1 MKQGDISSNTR
12 SSILNAAAMVIL
24 ENGVKTLTLE
34 KVAGEAG
41 ISKGGLLY
49 HFPSKRKLIEGM
61 IKRLIDETESSLEQ
75 EIGKTNG
82 NFLKA
87 FIKVTI
93 KNDIEQNKISTALFA
108 AIANDL
114 DLLKPLQAQY
124 LEWQNRAAISA
135 PSEEIGTLVRLT
147 MDGLWISD
155 LANLAP
161 PSPEMRER
169 LSHVLLSLIEQ
180 TC

>member
-1 MKQGDISSNTR
+1 MKQGDISSNTK

-24 ENGVKTLTLE
+24 ENGVQTLTLE
-34 KVAGEAG
+34 KVARKAG

-49 HFPSKRKLIEGM
+49 HFPSKRRLIEGM
-61 IKRLIDETESSLEQ
+61 IKHLIDETESSLER
-75 EIGKTNG
+75 EMGKTGG

-87 FIKVTI
+87 FINITI
-93 KNDIEQNKISTALFA
+93 KDDIEQNKIYTALFA

-114 DLLKPLQAQY
+114 ELLKPLQSQY
-124 LEWQNRAAISA
+124 LEWQNRAVLSA
-135 PSEEIGTLVRLT
+135 PSAEIGTLVRLA

-155 LANLAP
+155 LANFAP

-169 LSHVLLSLIEQ
+169 LSHVLLSMIE
-180 TC
+180 